1 MANSHLTNK
10 TKLNFVSEALVYAKI
25 RRTNCME
32 SVFYSLVLI
41 SGDLY
46 LKTRVVDYFS
56 YKTRPNFLYISSQCL
71 CIYLEF

>member
-1 MANSHLTNK
+1 MASSHLTNK

-56 YKTRPNFLYISSQCL
+56 YKTRPKFSLYIKSMFVY
-71 CIYLEF
+71 IP